1 MKVKKRTRGVGD
13 IARYTG
19 GRSTAPP
26 SLREQYEDEDVTSG
40 VTFALVALAV
50 FLVIA
55 FLAVRYGTAR
65 IEADLES
72 RSASALVAAGYP
84 DVQVE
89 ANGTSVRL
97 SGSMTSDQFEDVAFA
112 TVAELRGV
120 ANVDGKLWPVFAG
133 ELEEIVVTGNAID
146 ITWSSDSAV
155 VLGSIST
162 EEKQTLILDSLSES
176 FSGGVNIG
184 GLVVIEGLEDESS
197 WLGSTL
203 GLVQRFA
210 SLLEEGRIIYD
221 PNSEILTV
229 AGETE
234 DRALRNEL
242 NELAVETASSISV
255 DVNPAVRLLEP
266 APTQEEVEELQ
277 VNLDDLIEGKVVEF
291 EVTSYDLTDEGMAL
305 LDEILAALDLVPNVR
320 VQIAGHTDSQGSD
333 EANQVLSEQ
342 RAQAVLD
349 YLVANGAIRDRFD
362 IVGYGEAQPIADNST
377 AEGRARNRRIEF
389 TALLEG

>member
-1 MKVKKRTRGVGD
+1 MKVKKKKRGVGD

-26 SLREQYEDEDVTSG
+26 SLRDEYEDEDLTSG
-40 VTFALVALAV
+40 VTFALVAFAA
-50 FLVIA
+50 FLVIV
-55 FLAVRYGTAR
+55 FLAVQFGTAR
-65 IEADLES
+65 IEADLET
-72 RSASALVAAGYP
+72 RSLGALVTAGYP
-84 DVQVE
+84 DVQAE
-89 ANGTSVRL
+89 ATGTSVRL

-112 TVAELRGV
+112 TVAQLRGV
-120 ANVDGKLWPVFAG
+120 GNVDGKLWPIFTG
-133 ELEEIVVTGNAID
+133 EITDIVVTGDAID

-155 VLGSIST
+155 VSGSIST
-162 EEKQTLILDSLSES
+162 EDKRTLVLDSLSDS
-176 FSGGVNIG
+176 FSRGVD
-184 GLVVIEGLEDESS
+184 IEGLAVVEGLKDESS

-203 GLVQRFA
+203 GLVKRFA
-210 SLLEEGRIIYD
+210 SLLEEGRIILD

-242 NELAVETASSISV
+242 NELAIEAGASMGV
-255 DVNPAVRLLEP
+255 DVNPAVRLLEL
-266 APTQEEVEELQ
+266 APTQQQVEELQ

-291 EVTSYDLTDEGMAL
+291 EVKSYDLTDVGTVL

-320 VQIAGHTDSQGSD
+320 VEIAGYTDSQGSD
-333 EANQVLSEQ
+333 EANQILSEQ

-362 IVGYGEAQPIADNST
+362 VVGYGEAEPVADNNT

>member
-1 MKVKKRTRGVGD
+1 MKVKKKKRGVGD
-13 IARYTG
+13 IARYTS
-19 GRSTAPP
+19 GRSAVPP
-26 SLREQYEDEDVTSG
+26 SMREEYEDEDLTSG
-40 VTFALVALAV
+40 ATFALVAFAV
-50 FLVIA
+50 FLVIV
-55 FLAVRYGTAR
+55 FLAVQFGTAR

-72 RSASALVAAGYP
+72 RSLSALVGAGYP

-97 SGSMTSDQFEDVAFA
+97 SGSMTSDQFEEAAFA
-112 TVAELRGV
+112 TVAQLRGV
-120 ANVDGKLWPVFAG
+120 ANVDGKLWPVFTG
-133 ELEEIVVTGNAID
+133 EIEDIVVTGDAID
-146 ITWSSDSAV
+146 ITWSSESAV
-155 VLGSIST
+155 VSGSIST
-162 EEKQTLILDSLSES
+162 EDKRTLILDSLSES
-176 FSGGVNIG
+176 FSRGVNIEN
-184 GLVVIEGLEDESS
+184 LAVVEGLEDESS

-210 SLLEEGRIIYD
+210 SLLDEGRVILD

-234 DRALRNEL
+234 DRALRNDL
-242 NELAVETASSISV
+242 NKLAVETGASMGV

-266 APTQEEVEELQ
+266 APTQQDVEELQ

-291 EVTSYDLTDEGMAL
+291 EVKSYDLTDEGTAL
-305 LDEILAALDLVPNVR
+305 LDEILVALDLVPNVR
-320 VQIAGHTDSQGSD
+320 VEIAGYTDSQGSD
-333 EANQVLSEQ
+333 EANQILSEQ

-349 YLVANGAIRDRFD
+349 YLATNGAIRDRFD
-362 IVGYGEAQPIADNST
+362 IIGYGEAQPIADNNT